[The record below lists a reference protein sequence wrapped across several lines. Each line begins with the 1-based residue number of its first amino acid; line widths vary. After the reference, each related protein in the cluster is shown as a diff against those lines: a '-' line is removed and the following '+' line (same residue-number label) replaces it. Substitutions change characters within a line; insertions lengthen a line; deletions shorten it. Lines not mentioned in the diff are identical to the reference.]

1 MSPAAPRSQVPA
13 RAPAAPVS
21 APLSDKAV
29 AEYQALKRSL
39 NELASWELSGSGFD
53 TLPMMFTEG
62 GNEQQARALAQA
74 LQ

>member
-1 MSPAAPRSQVPA
+1 MAMASQAQA

-53 TLPMMFTEG
+53 TCPMMFSES
-62 GNEQQARALAQA
+62 GNEQHARNFAQA

>member
-1 MSPAAPRSQVPA
+1 MAVSSQSQAPAS
-13 RAPAAPVS
+13 APAAPLA
-21 APLSDKAV
+21 APISDKAV

-39 NELASWELSGSGFD
+39 NELASWELSGAGFD

-62 GNEQQARALAQA
+62 GNEQQARSLAQA

>member
-1 MSPAAPRSQVPA
+1 MPPAPKAQAPA

-39 NELASWELSGSGFD
+39 NELSSWELSGSGYD
-53 TLPMMFTEG
+53 TCPMMFSEG
-62 GNEQQARALAQA
+62 GNEQQARSLAQA